1 MFHPWRTRSRVK
13 LETNRYN
20 KKVPIS
26 PPTNGEGLSRC
37 FSRPL
42 LRTLWGEG
50 SGLGGVVAGTSRRRL
65 GGKRRW
71 MEEGRDD
78 EGAKPDSR
86 PGRVDSLANFQIY
99 TLAVRSRAG
108 CFEER
113 EGRKGAASGHWTGT
127 MVGILHGFL
136 AQCSIFFARA
146 CVCVPLSTRTC
157 FPLSPLSCW
166 ASFAA
171 REQVESSISGI
182 RMGWLLWKVPR
193 PFGSPRFNAPITMR
207 MKAVVSSWDVGWI
220 KKGIYFGFPSFLIK
234 LF

>member
-1 MFHPWRTRSRVK
+1 
-13 LETNRYN
+13 
-20 KKVPIS
+20 
-26 PPTNGEGLSRC
+26 
-37 FSRPL
+37 
-42 LRTLWGEG
+42 
-50 SGLGGVVAGTSRRRL
+50 
-65 GGKRRW
+65 

-113 EGRKGAASGHWTGT
+113 EGRGRGQLRDIGRGPWLGSSSASYTRT
-127 MVGILHGFL
+127 MLDFL
-136 AQCSIFFARA
+136 RAR
-146 CVCVPLSTRTC
+146 VCVRATVYKNLLPSL
-157 FPLSPLSCW
+157 PLSCW

>member
-1 MFHPWRTRSRVK
+1 
-13 LETNRYN
+13 
-20 KKVPIS
+20 
-26 PPTNGEGLSRC
+26 
-37 FSRPL
+37 
-42 LRTLWGEG
+42 
-50 SGLGGVVAGTSRRRL
+50 
-65 GGKRRW
+65 

-127 MVGILHGFL
+127 MVGILLGFL
-136 AQCSIFFARA
+136 HAHNARFSSRA
-146 CVCVPLSTRTC
+146 CVCACHCLQELAS
-157 FPLSPLSCW
+157 LSPPLVLGK
-166 ASFAA
+166 FRGA
-171 REQVESSISGI
+171 RT
-182 RMGWLLWKVPR
+182 GWKFDLRDSNGMTFVKSPR

-220 KKGIYFGFPSFLIK
+220 KKGIYFGFPSFPMK
-234 LF
+234 LFQILLLHRWNYDRSI

>member
-1 MFHPWRTRSRVK
+1 
-13 LETNRYN
+13 
-20 KKVPIS
+20 
-26 PPTNGEGLSRC
+26 
-37 FSRPL
+37 
-42 LRTLWGEG
+42 
-50 SGLGGVVAGTSRRRL
+50 
-65 GGKRRW
+65 

-127 MVGILHGFL
+127 WLGSSS
-136 AQCSIFFARA
+136 ASY
-146 CVCVPLSTRTC
+146 TRTMLDFLRARVC
-157 FPLSPLSCW
+157 ACHCLQELASLSPPLVLGK
-166 ASFAA
+166 FRGA
-171 REQVESSISGI
+171 RT
-182 RMGWLLWKVPR
+182 GWKFDLRDSNGMTFVKSPR

-220 KKGIYFGFPSFLIK
+220 KKGIYFGFPSFPMK

>member
-50 SGLGGVVAGTSRRRL
+50 EWTGRGGRRNIAATPRRQTAVNGGRKRRRGCKTRL
-65 GGKRRW
+65 ETRESRQFSQLSDLHPCSSFT
-71 MEEGRDD
+71 GRLLR
-78 EGAKPDSR
+78 G
-86 PGRVDSLANFQIY
+86 
-99 TLAVRSRAG
+99 
-108 CFEER
+108 
-113 EGRKGAASGHWTGT
+113 EGRKEGGSFGT
-127 MVGILHGFL
+127 LDGDHGWDPSRL
-136 AQCSIFFARA
+136 LTRAQCSIFFAR
-146 CVCVPLSTRTC
+146 VCVRATVYKNLLPS
-157 FPLSPLSCW
+157 PPLSCW

-182 RMGWLLWKVPR
+182 RMGWLLWKVPD
-193 PFGSPRFNAPITMR
+193 PSVPRDLMR
-207 MKAVVSSWDVGWI
+207 RLPWGW
-220 KKGIYFGFPSFLIK
+220 KPWYPRGMLDE
-234 LF
+234 

>member
-1 MFHPWRTRSRVK
+1 
-13 LETNRYN
+13 
-20 KKVPIS
+20 
-26 PPTNGEGLSRC
+26 
-37 FSRPL
+37 
-42 LRTLWGEG
+42 
-50 SGLGGVVAGTSRRRL
+50 
-65 GGKRRW
+65 

-127 MVGILHGFL
+127 WLGSFSASYTRTMLDFL
-136 AQCSIFFARA
+136 RAR
-146 CVCVPLSTRTC
+146 VCVRATVYKNLLPSL
-157 FPLSPLSCW
+157 PLSCW

-182 RMGWLLWKVPR
+182 RMG
-193 PFGSPRFNAPITMR
+193 
-207 MKAVVSSWDVGWI
+207 
-220 KKGIYFGFPSFLIK
+220 
-234 LF
+234 

>member
-1 MFHPWRTRSRVK
+1 
-13 LETNRYN
+13 
-20 KKVPIS
+20 
-26 PPTNGEGLSRC
+26 
-37 FSRPL
+37 
-42 LRTLWGEG
+42 
-50 SGLGGVVAGTSRRRL
+50 
-65 GGKRRW
+65 

-127 MVGILHGFL
+127 WLGSSSASYTRTMLDFL
-136 AQCSIFFARA
+136 RAR
-146 CVCVPLSTRTC
+146 VCVRATVYKNLLPS
-157 FPLSPLSCW
+157 PPLSCW

-182 RMGWLLWKVPR
+182 RMG
-193 PFGSPRFNAPITMR
+193 
-207 MKAVVSSWDVGWI
+207 
-220 KKGIYFGFPSFLIK
+220 
-234 LF
+234 